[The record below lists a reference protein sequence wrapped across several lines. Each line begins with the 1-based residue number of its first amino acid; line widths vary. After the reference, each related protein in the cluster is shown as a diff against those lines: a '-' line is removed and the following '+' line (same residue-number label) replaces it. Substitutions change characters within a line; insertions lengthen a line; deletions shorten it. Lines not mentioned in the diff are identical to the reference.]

1 MDDALC
7 IGVNGSL
14 ERMSSPA
21 TTVQQLQERVERLEG
36 HQARFQNDVTAQLRR
51 ADVGLED
58 LVAALE
64 VLRAR
69 IEALEPAGT
78 PNAP

>member
-1 MDDALC
+1 
-7 IGVNGSL
+7 
-14 ERMSSPA
+14 MSSLA
-21 TTVQQLQERVERLEG
+21 STVAQLQERVERLEG

-51 ADVGLED
+51 TDVALED

-69 IEALEPAGT
+69 IEALEPARAR
-78 PNAP
+78 APHAS